1 MIFTRLA
8 TAAAFA
14 AIAFFGSTMVTAEP
28 IEAIAYMMGAD
39 TETNGLILGTVKLI
53 QKDDHSST
61 RVVVDVKGLS
71 EGNHGIHIHAFGDIS
86 GGCGNTGPHFNPF
99 NRTHG
104 DVKAKKRHAGDL
116 GNLWADK
123 DGNAHL
129 DVTSNLISLN
139 GKFSVMG
146 RGIAIHAN
154 EDDLGLGDSPM
165 TPLTGNSGER
175 WACGVIGFANTE

>member
-86 GGCGNTGPHFNPF
+86 GGKTDQTKRILFQI
-99 NRTHG
+99 
-104 DVKAKKRHAGDL
+104 KK
-116 GNLWADK
+116 K
-123 DGNAHL
+123 
-129 DVTSNLISLN
+129 LI
-139 GKFSVMG
+139 
-146 RGIAIHAN
+146 
-154 EDDLGLGDSPM
+154 
-165 TPLTGNSGER
+165 
-175 WACGVIGFANTE
+175 